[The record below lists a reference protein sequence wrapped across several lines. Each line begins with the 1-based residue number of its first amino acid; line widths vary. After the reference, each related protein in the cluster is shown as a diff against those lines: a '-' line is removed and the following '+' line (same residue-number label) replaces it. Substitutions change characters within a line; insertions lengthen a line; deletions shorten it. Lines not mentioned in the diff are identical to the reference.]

1 MTASV
6 CARVIVA
13 AAAGLLALTGMAAA
27 QVQPSARIEY
37 VEVVSSGFGGAGEP
51 AKQGPIRRF
60 VTQTPVHAVKI
71 GTTFSMKVRT
81 VGRPEGADV
90 VLRFVWR
97 APRLEGQ
104 TNKFLRFKRMNAVEV
119 PTKIGAEVE
128 RTFEFK
134 EQWQIVSGTWRAEV
148 WNGRR
153 RLAMRRF
160 AVK

>member
-1 MTASV
+1 MTGSM

-27 QVQPSARIEY
+27 QVRAPAQIEY
-37 VEVVSSGFGGAGEP
+37 VEVLSSGFGGVGEP

-60 VTQTPVHAVKI
+60 VTHTPVRDVKV

-97 APRLEGQ
+97 APRLAAL
-104 TNKFLRFKRMNAVEV
+104 TAKFLRFKRMSEVEV

-134 EQWQIVSGTWRAEV
+134 EQWQIVPGTWRAEV

-153 RLAMRRF
+153 RLAVRRF

>member
-1 MTASV
+1 MGRV
-6 CARVIVA
+6 GARMIVA
-13 AAAGLLALTGMAAA
+13 ATAGLLALTGPVAA
-27 QVQPSARIEY
+27 QGQGTPRIEH
-37 VEVVSSGFGGAGEP
+37 VEVISSGFGGAGEE
-51 AKQGPIRRF
+51 AKQGPIRRY
-60 VTQTPVHAVKI
+60 VTHTPVRAVKI

-90 VLRFVWR
+90 MLRFVWR